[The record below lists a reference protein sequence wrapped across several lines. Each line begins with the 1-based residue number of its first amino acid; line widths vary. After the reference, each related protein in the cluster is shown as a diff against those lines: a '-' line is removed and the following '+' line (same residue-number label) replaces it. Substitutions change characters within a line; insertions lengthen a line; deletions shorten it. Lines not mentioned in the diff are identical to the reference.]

1 MVELARLGAALMQ
14 LTRLLDDNR
23 IPYMVIG
30 GAANLVWGDARTT
43 QDVDVTISLPD
54 ERLSEVVELLG
65 QHLTLL
71 PEDPA
76 SFLRQTHVL
85 PMRTASG
92 VGIDLI
98 RAGLPYE
105 EAAIARAQLQD
116 LGGTRVRVARAEDLI
131 LHKLVSERLRDRED
145 VAGVIRRQR
154 GKLDRGYLDPLVHG
168 LAEVLER
175 PEIWDW
181 YLREVTG
188 GC

>member
-1 MVELARLGAALMQ
+1 MAELARLGEALHQ
-14 LTRLLDDNR
+14 LTRVLDELR

-30 GAANLVWGDARTT
+30 GIANLVWGEARAT
-43 QDVDVTISLPD
+43 QDVDVTVSISE
-54 ERLSEVVELLG
+54 ERTAEVVEALG

-71 PEDPA
+71 PNDPVA
-76 SFLRQTHVL
+76 FLRQTRVL
-85 PMRTASG
+85 PMTTASG

-105 EAAIARAQLQD
+105 EAAIARAQFVD
-116 LGGTRVRVARAEDLI
+116 LGGAQVRVAGAEDLI

-154 GKLDRGYLDPLVHG
+154 AKLDREYLDPLVRS
-168 LAEVLER
+168 LAEMLER

-181 YLREVTG
+181 YFREVTESD
-188 GC
+188 